1 MKKRY
6 NVLTERMQYIEN
18 YFFTAFK
25 ERIAMF
31 KMHFRF
37 SAFSIVCISI
47 LDLL

>member
-18 YFFTAFK
+18 YVLIALK
-25 ERIAMF
+25 ERIARLNMY
-31 KMHFRF
+31 FRSSVF
-37 SAFSIVCISI
+37 SMVCIRI

>member
-18 YFFTAFK
+18 YVLTAFK
-25 ERIAMF
+25 ERIARL
-31 KMHFRF
+31 KMHFRSSMF
-37 SAFSIVCISI
+37 YMVCIRI